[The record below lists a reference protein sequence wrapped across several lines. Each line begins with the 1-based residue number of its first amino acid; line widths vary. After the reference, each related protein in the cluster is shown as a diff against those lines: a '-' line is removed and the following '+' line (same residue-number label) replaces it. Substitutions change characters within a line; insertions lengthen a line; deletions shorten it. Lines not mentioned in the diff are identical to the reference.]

1 MADDDYEDIEIVQAS
16 STDRY
21 KTYLIESWIELTQM
35 SEMVMVNMLQG
46 RADFDTMNAYISRLV
61 HLLINLYPKIEGGS
75 NKTADLLKDFD
86 SFKPWIYRPTLPVEN
101 RDEGNRVPELLFLIR
116 KAYERLN
123 LTQL

>member
-1 MADDDYEDIEIVQAS
+1 MADDEYEDIELVQAS

-21 KTYLIESWIELTQM
+21 KNYLIESWIELTQM

-61 HLLINLYPKIEGGS
+61 HLLINLYPKMEGGS
-75 NKTADLLKDFD
+75 NKTADLLEAFD
-86 SFKPWIYRPTLPVEN
+86 TFKPWIYRPTLPVEN

-116 KAYERLN
+116 RAYERLN